1 VETRDQPASA
11 RPPEAAAVANA
22 DPEPGSDPGTHGS
35 GPTDTS
41 AAADPSDVSGATA
54 RPAPEGAHMV
64 VKAPHDGLLI
74 DEPGPED
81 LEEGVLEERRV
92 PRVIPR
98 VEPRTTDDLMVAAP
112 PKQRYPVKMRRAL
125 ADLWGARELVFGLV
139 ERDLRVRYKQAIL
152 GVFWAVLN
160 PLLTMVLFTFVFGN
174 LARFSKGTDVP
185 YPLFV
190 YSALVPWS
198 LFQAATNYSI
208 NSIIANA
215 PIVRKIYCP
224 REVFPVA
231 AVISSSADFLI
242 SMSILF
248 VMSFAY
254 GYFPTWSWLALV
266 PLLVVLFMLMLAL
279 ALFFSATVAYFR
291 DVRYIVPSVLQALL
305 FLSPIAYSLQTL
317 SNRVHLFGDHPV
329 LLTIYQYVNPLAP
342 ILDGFRRALT
352 KGQWPEWGP
361 LGVAAAVSA
370 VGLGLA
376 YWWYKRRD
384 GYLADV
390 I

>member
-11 RPPEAAAVANA
+11 RPREAAAVPDAG
-22 DPEPGSDPGTHGS
+22 DGRE
-35 GPTDTS
+35 
-41 AAADPSDVSGATA
+41 
-54 RPAPEGAHMV
+54 HMV
-64 VKAPHDGLLI
+64 VQAPHEGHLI
-74 DEPGPED
+74 EEPGPED
-81 LEEGVLEERRV
+81 LDEGVLEERRV

-98 VEPRTTDDLMVAAP
+98 VEPRTTDDLATEAP
-112 PKQRYPVKMRRAL
+112 EKQRYAVKISHAL
-125 ADLWGARELVFGLV
+125 RNLWGARELVMGLV
-139 ERDLRVRYKQAIL
+139 ERDLRVRYKQAAL

-160 PLLTMVLFTFVFGN
+160 PLLTMVLFSFVFGN
-174 LARFSKGTDVP
+174 LARFSQTTGGVP
-185 YPLFV
+185 YPLFA

-198 LFQAATNYSI
+198 LFQSATNYSI

-224 REVFPVA
+224 REVFPIG

-242 SMSILF
+242 SMTILLIMSI
-248 VMSFAY
+248 AY
-254 GYFPTWSWLALV
+254 GFYPTWTWLAMI
-266 PLLVVLFMLMLAL
+266 PLLGVLWILMLAL

-305 FLSPIAYSLQTL
+305 FLTPIAYSMATL
-317 SNRVHLFGDHPV
+317 EERVPFFHDNPAA
-329 LLTIYQYVNPLAP
+329 LTAYKFLNPLAP
-342 ILDGFRRALT
+342 IIDGFRRALVYN
-352 KGQWPEWGP
+352 QWPEWGP
-361 LGVAAAVSA
+361 FA
-370 VGLGLA
+370 VGAALSVIALGFS

>member
-1 VETRDQPASA
+1 V
-11 RPPEAAAVANA
+11 AAVADASTGSTPGETPGTTPDLDA
-22 DPEPGSDPGTHGS
+22 DPGVGAT
-35 GPTDTS
+35 
-41 AAADPSDVSGATA
+41 SGAH
-54 RPAPEGAHMV
+54 GAHMV
-64 VKAPHDGLLI
+64 VTAPHDGVLI
-74 DEPGPED
+74 GEPGPED

-98 VEPRTTDDLMVAAP
+98 VEPRTTEDLATAAP
-112 PKQRYPVKMRRAL
+112 SKQRYQVGMGRAL
-125 ADLWGARELVFGLV
+125 RDLWGARELVLGLV

-160 PLLTMVLFTFVFGN
+160 PLLTMVLFSFVFGH
-174 LARFSKGTDVP
+174 LAKFSNGTGGVP
-185 YPLFV
+185 YALFA

-224 REVFPVA
+224 REVFPIA

-242 SMSILF
+242 SMLILF
-248 VMSFAY
+248 LMSFSF
-254 GYFPTWSWLALV
+254 GYFPTWSWLALF
-266 PLLVVLFMLMLAL
+266 PLLAVLFILMLAL

-317 SNRVHLFGDHPV
+317 TSRVELFREHP
-329 LLTIYQYVNPLAP
+329 LLLSIYQYVNPLAP

-352 KGQWPEWGP
+352 AGQWPAWGP
-361 LGVAAAVSA
+361 LGVAAAVSTA
-370 VGLGLA
+370 GLAAA